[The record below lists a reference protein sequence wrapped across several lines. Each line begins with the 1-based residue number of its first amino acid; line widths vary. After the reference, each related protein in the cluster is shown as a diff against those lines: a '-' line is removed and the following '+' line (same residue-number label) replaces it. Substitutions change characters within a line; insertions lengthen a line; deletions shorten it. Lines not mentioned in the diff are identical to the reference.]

1 MRTIHTDIRVRA
13 HAKINLYLNVVGK
26 REDGYHNLETVF
38 HSIGLHDDV
47 IIRKQETKEI
57 TVHCE
62 HPGVPSDASN
72 LAYRAAERL
81 SDAVGGIGGVSIE
94 IKKRIPVAA
103 GLAGGSANAAA
114 VLHGVNELFCLGF
127 TQEVLMRFGAE
138 LGADVP
144 FCLHGG
150 AAFGTGI
157 GDQLTRLP
165 ALSDLPLLLLNPGIE
180 ISTAAVFNKLNFS
193 LTKRENAGII
203 IRTHVEKGDVLG
215 VSESLYNFLEVPVFA
230 QYPEIAAL
238 KTELSTQAG
247 CSGAL
252 MSGSGAALFAVM
264 HNSESAR
271 RSESHFK
278 DRVSFCTT
286 TVTSPVGVYIK
297 D

>member
-1 MRTIHTDIRVRA
+1 MQKIRVRA
-13 HAKINLYLNVVGK
+13 HAKINLYLDVVGK

-47 IIRKQETKEI
+47 IIRKQDTKDI
-57 TVHCE
+57 TIHCE
-62 HPGVPSDASN
+62 HPAVPSDASN
-72 LAYRAAERL
+72 LAYRAAEHL
-81 SDAVGGIGGVSIE
+81 SDVVGGIGGMSIK
-94 IKKRIPVAA
+94 IQKRIPIAA

-114 VLHGVNELFCLGF
+114 VLHGVNELFGLGF
-127 TQEVLMRFGAE
+127 TQEKLMRFGSQ

-150 AAFGTGI
+150 AALGTGI

-165 ALSDLPLLLLNPGIE
+165 ALSDLPLLLLNPGIQ
-180 ISTAAVFNKLNFS
+180 ISTAAVFKKLNFS
-193 LTKRENAGII
+193 LTNRENAGII
-203 IRTHVEKGDVLG
+203 ITTQIEKGDVFG
-215 VSESLYNFLEVPVFA
+215 IAEGLYNRLEVPVFA

-252 MSGSGAALFAVM
+252 MSGSGATLFAIM
-264 HNSESAR
+264 QDSESAY
-271 RSESHFK
+271 RSQLHFK
-278 DRVSFCTT
+278 NRVSFCTT
-286 TVTSPVGVYIK
+286 TVSSPVGVYIE

>member
-1 MRTIHTDIRVRA
+1 MQKIRVRA
-13 HAKINLYLNVVGK
+13 HAKINLYLDVVSK
-26 REDGYHNLETVF
+26 REDGYHNLETIF

-47 IIRKQETKEI
+47 IIRKQDPNEM

-62 HPGVPSDASN
+62 HPAVPCDSRN
-72 LAYRAAERL
+72 LAHQAAQL
-81 SDAVGGIGGVSIE
+81 LNDAVGGIGGISIE
-94 IKKRIPVAA
+94 IQKRIPVAA

-114 VLHGVNELFCLGF
+114 VLYGVNELFRLGF
-127 TQEVLMRFGAE
+127 TQETLRRFGAQ

-157 GDQLTRLP
+157 GDELTRLP
-165 ALSDLPLLLLNPGIE
+165 VFSDLPLLLLNPGIR
-180 ISTAAVFNKLNFS
+180 ISTAAVFKKLNFS

-203 IRTHVEKGDVLG
+203 IRTHIEKRDVLG
-215 VSESLYNFLEVPVFA
+215 IGEGLYNFLEVPVFA
-230 QYPEIAAL
+230 EYPEIAAL

-247 CSGAL
+247 CYGAL
-252 MSGSGAALFAVM
+252 MSGSGATLFAM
-264 HNSESAR
+264 MQDSESAR

-278 DRVSFCTT
+278 NRVNFCTT
-286 TVTSPVGVYIK
+286 TVTSPVGVYIE

>member
-1 MRTIHTDIRVRA
+1 MQKIRIRA
-13 HAKINLYLNVVGK
+13 HAKINLYLDVVGK
-26 REDGYHNLETVF
+26 REDGYHNLETIF

-47 IIRKQETKEI
+47 IIRKQDPKEI

-62 HPGVPSDASN
+62 HPAVPCDSRN
-72 LAYRAAERL
+72 LAHQAAQFL
-81 SDAVGGIGGVSIE
+81 NDAVGGIGGISIE
-94 IKKRIPVAA
+94 IQKRIPVAA

-114 VLHGVNELFCLGF
+114 VLYGVNELFRLGF
-127 TQEVLMRFGAE
+127 TQETLRRFGAQ

-157 GDQLTRLP
+157 GDELTRLP
-165 ALSDLPLLLLNPGIE
+165 AFSDLPLLLLNPGIK
-180 ISTAAVFNKLNFS
+180 ISTAAVFKKLNFS

-203 IRTHVEKGDVLG
+203 IRTHIEKRDALG
-215 VSESLYNFLEVPVFA
+215 IGEGLYNLLEVPVFA
-230 QYPEIAAL
+230 EYPEIAAL

-247 CSGAL
+247 CCGAL
-252 MSGSGAALFAVM
+252 MSGSGATLFALM
-264 HNSESAR
+264 QDSESAR

-278 DRVSFCTT
+278 NRVNFCTT
-286 TVTSPVGVYIK
+286 TVTSPVGVYIE